1 MPVELQVQE
10 PPEHLL
16 LVVRQGPLQLVGLR
30 VLVQLGSRGRLT
42 QQVELFLLR
51 VALLWLGCNSYCKDS
66 SRQQR

>member
-1 MPVELQVQE
+1 MPVELQVQ
-10 PPEHLL
+10 PEHLL

-30 VLVQLGSRGRLT
+30 VLVQLGSRGQST